1 MRERGNRK
9 RSGLASLAKKR
20 EGTNIFDLKVP
31 FILATFALFLIVL
44 FSFKV
49 NSFEPPF
56 ITILDWEY
64 IMAKGLIIGVTFL
77 LLVFYLNIRK
87 PDILRDDRLKWFLGG
102 LVIIIVLFGKVT
114 ILLSPFLVPV
124 ALAVGLA
131 TIFLGKEVGFIL
143 NIFLC
148 LLVAMQE
155 GVAPYDAV
163 VAFGGGMTALFGMLN
178 LRKGSDIAITGMGIA
193 LVNMTLTFGVLL
205 FLGGPSAIRWTPLSW
220 AGTNGL
226 GSALLIMAGIPI
238 AEYVTEK
245 TSPIGLMELL
255 NPSHPLL
262 TRLEEEVPG
271 TYEHSVAV
279 AKLAA
284 RAARAIGANP
294 LLTEVGGYYHDI
306 GKLENPQYFIENQG
320 SKENPHNEV
329 SPNMSKM
336 IIASH
341 IKEGL
346 KLGQQYGLKKDVLR
360 FIPEHHGKSIM
371 RYFYLKALRKEHK
384 EPEISPQQFRYEAV
398 PPRSKETSILM
409 LADSVEATARAEEDS
424 RVEEIIDE
432 VFQDKIEDGQLDD
445 SPLTLADLHRIREA
459 FTEALRAKSHPRVE
473 DYPSSFEVNEEE
485 ERRSKTQSG

>member
-9 RSGLASLAKKR
+9 RSGLAALAKK
-20 EGTNIFDLKVP
+20 EGASVFNLKIP
-31 FILATFALFLIVL
+31 LMLLGFALFLIAL
-44 FSFKV
+44 FSFKI

-56 ITILDWEY
+56 ITILNWDY
-64 IMAKGLIIGVTFL
+64 IMAKGIIIGMAFL
-77 LLVFYLNIRK
+77 LLVFYSTIRK
-87 PDILRDDRLKWFLGG
+87 SDILKDDRLKWFLGG

-114 ILLSPFLVPV
+114 PLLSPFLVPV

-131 TIFLGKEVGFIL
+131 TVFLGKEVGFIL
-143 NIFLC
+143 NVFLA
-148 LLVAMQE
+148 LLVAMEE
-155 GVAPYDAV
+155 GVTPYGAV

-178 LRKGSDIAITGMGIA
+178 LRKGSDIAITGIGIA
-193 LVNMTLTFGVLL
+193 IVNMILTFGVLL
-205 FLGGPSAIRWTPLSW
+205 FLGGPSAIRWSPLSW
-220 AGTNGL
+220 AGTSGL
-226 GSALLIMAGIPI
+226 GSALLLMAGIPI

-262 TRLEEEVPG
+262 TRLEEEAPG
-271 TYEHSVAV
+271 TYEHSMAV

-284 RAARAIGANP
+284 RAARVIGANP
-294 LLTEVGGYYHDI
+294 LLSEVGGYYHDI
-306 GKLENPQYFIENQG
+306 GKLGKPQYFIENQG
-320 SKENPHNEV
+320 NRENPHDQV
-329 SPNMSKM
+329 SPHMSKM
-336 IIASH
+336 IITSH
-341 IKEGL
+341 IKEGI
-346 KLGQQYGLKKDVLR
+346 KLGQEYGLKKDVLR

-384 EPEISPQQFRYEAV
+384 ESEISPEQFRYEAV

-409 LADSVEATARAEEDS
+409 LADSVEATARAEGDS

-445 SPLTLADLHRIREA
+445 SPLTLAELHRIREA
-459 FTEALRAKSHPRVE
+459 FIEALRAKSHPRVE

-485 ERRSKTQSG
+485 ERKSKPRSG

>member
-1 MRERGNRK
+1 MREQKSRK
-9 RSGLASLAKKR
+9 RSGLAALAKK
-20 EGTNIFDLKVP
+20 EKASIFDLKTP
-31 FILATFALFLIVL
+31 FILSAFALSLIAL

-49 NSFEPPF
+49 DSLEPPF
-56 ITILDWEY
+56 ITVLDWEY
-64 IMAKGLIIGVTFL
+64 IMAKGIIIGAAFL

-87 PDILRDDRLKWFLGG
+87 PDILKDNRLKWFLGG
-102 LVIIIVLFGKVT
+102 LVLIIVLFEKVT
-114 ILLSPFLVPV
+114 ILLSPYLVPV

-131 TIFLGKEVGFIL
+131 TVFLGKEVGFIL

-148 LLVAMQE
+148 LLVAIQE

-178 LRKGSDIAITGMGIA
+178 LRKGSDIAITGIGIA

-205 FLGGPSAIRWTPLSW
+205 FLGGPTAIRWTPLSW
-220 AGTNGL
+220 AGTSGL
-226 GSALLIMAGIPI
+226 GSALLIMAGIPM

-262 TRLEEEVPG
+262 TRLEEEAPG
-271 TYEHSVAV
+271 TYEHSIAV

-284 RAARAIGANP
+284 RAARAIDANP
-294 LLTEVGGYYHDI
+294 LLAEVGGYYHDI

-320 SKENPHNEV
+320 KKNPHDEV

-346 KLGQQYGLKKDVLR
+346 KLGREYGLKKDVLR

-371 RYFYLKALRKEHK
+371 RYFYLKALREKHK
-384 EPEISPQQFRYEAV
+384 EPEISPQQFRYEAI

-424 RVEEIIDE
+424 RVEEIIDD
-432 VFQDKIEDGQLDD
+432 VFQDKIDDGQLDD
-445 SPLTLADLHRIREA
+445 SPLTLADLHRIKEA
-459 FTEALRAKSHPRVE
+459 FAEALRAKSHSRVE
-473 DYPSSFEVNEEE
+473 DYPSSFEVSEEK
-485 ERRSKTQSG
+485 ERRSKTQSA